1 MKRFLLWLVGVVL
14 GVGIFLGAVMGV
26 SYAFTTE
33 GGCPDSTAQFGT
45 EALEPN
51 GWCWQVPLIG
61 GKLDKVF
68 ASPATL
74 TVQKLGTL
82 YTAHPAIT
90 LPDWASYTT
99 LTIQNAYGSIVFVG
113 SVSDYQSF
121 LFPANGEYKAELS
134 VWRGPE
140 GGMAT
145 QFEGGSTGSV
155 RKNLGLEK
163 PAKPTGWYR
172 YAFRFTLQASAEVEL
187 SAERA
192 EQGGIVGLRISGM
205 TGDAA
210 PTVETDLGNV
220 QCVRAA
226 DGWRAYI
233 PAAYNASSGGHEVN
247 ITVNGETITRSIIV
261 LPKDFGTVDVEPE
274 PDASDAANTQF
285 RNAVWGLYE
294 APAREKMWQGGFVN
308 PVESYTTL
316 VDYGQVRVV
325 NGRQSSRSN
334 STKLYTIP
342 GEPCRAPANGVVVL
356 AEELALTG
364 NTVVIDHGC
373 GMRSYLYG
381 LQTLSVSA
389 GQTVEKGQAV
399 GVLGEELTACGTIS
413 ELSRRISVIRSRNIS
428 MSCVFQ
434 NLAGLQNR
442 YPQNQWQ
449 EILGNCDVQF
459 FLGCTDQLTA
469 EYVSQR
475 TGIAS
480 VAVSSTSKALSTL
493 RVSDYT
499 PQYRESSG
507 VGKRPV
513 LTPDEVLR
521 LPVDEA
527 LVILRGHKVL
537 KVHKMDYSLHP
548 AYKHLRECK
557 ASAHIPEW
565 RKALPE
571 TLKIFP
577 EETANPPRHHLS
589 AVAVLPNQK
598 RWLPPTKNPS

>member
-1 MKRFLLWLVGVVL
+1 MKRFLLWIISVALGVVVL
-14 GVGIFLGAVMGV
+14 LAAVMGV

-33 GGCPDSTAQFGT
+33 GGCPDDAAQFGGQ
-45 EALEPN
+45 ALEAN
-51 GWCWQVPLIG
+51 GSCWQVPLLG
-61 GKLDKVF
+61 GQLDKVF

-74 TVQKLGTL
+74 SVQKLGVL
-82 YTAHPAIT
+82 YTAHPELS
-90 LPDWASYTT
+90 LPEWTCYTA
-99 LTIQNAYGSIVFVG
+99 LTIQNAAGDVLFAGSAG
-113 SVSDYQSF
+113 EYQNF
-121 LFPANGEYKAELS
+121 LFPANGEYKAELTA
-134 VWRGPE
+134 WRVPK
-140 GGMAT
+140 GGVIT
-145 QFEGGSTGSV
+145 QFEGGSTGQL
-155 RKNLGLEK
+155 RKNLGLER

-172 YAFRFTLQASAEVEL
+172 YSFRFTLQASAEVEL
-187 SAERA
+187 SAERV

-325 NGRQSSRSN
+325 NGRQGSRSN

-356 AEELALTG
+356 AAELALTG

-381 LQTLSVSA
+381 LQALSVSA

-399 GVLGEELTACGTIS
+399 GVLGEELTMDFKLGS
-413 ELSRRISVIRSRNIS
+413 KSVNPW
-428 MSCVFQ
+428 MLFQ
-434 NLAGLQNR
+434 TSGGLFWKEN
-442 YPQNQWQ
+442 
-449 EILGNCDVQF
+449 
-459 FLGCTDQLTA
+459 
-469 EYVSQR
+469 S
-475 TGIAS
+475 
-480 VAVSSTSKALSTL
+480 
-493 RVSDYT
+493 
-499 PQYRESSG
+499 
-507 VGKRPV
+507 
-513 LTPDEVLR
+513 
-521 LPVDEA
+521 
-527 LVILRGHKVL
+527 
-537 KVHKMDYSLHP
+537 
-548 AYKHLRECK
+548 
-557 ASAHIPEW
+557 
-565 RKALPE
+565 
-571 TLKIFP
+571 
-577 EETANPPRHHLS
+577 
-589 AVAVLPNQK
+589 
-598 RWLPPTKNPS
+598 

>member
-1 MKRFLLWLVGVVL
+1 MKRFLLWIISVALGVVVL
-14 GVGIFLGAVMGV
+14 LAAVMGV

-33 GGCPDSTAQFGT
+33 GGCPDGAAQFGGQ
-45 EALEPN
+45 ALEAN
-51 GWCWQVPLIG
+51 GSCWQVPLLG
-61 GKLDKVF
+61 GQLDKVF

-74 TVQKLGTL
+74 SVQKLGVL
-82 YTAHPAIT
+82 YTAHPELS
-90 LPDWASYTT
+90 LPEWTGYTA
-99 LTIQNAYGSIVFVG
+99 LTIQNAAGDVLFAGSAG
-113 SVSDYQSF
+113 EYQNF
-121 LFPANGEYKAELS
+121 LFPANGEYKAELTA
-134 VWRGPE
+134 WRVPK
-140 GGMAT
+140 GGVIT
-145 QFEGGSTGSV
+145 QFEGGSTGQL
-155 RKNLGLEK
+155 RKNLGLER

-172 YAFRFTLQASAEVEL
+172 YSFRFTLQASAEVEL
-187 SAERA
+187 SAERV

-316 VDYGQVRVV
+316 VDYGQVRVA
-325 NGRQSSRSN
+325 NGRQGSRSN

-356 AEELALTG
+356 AAELALTG

-399 GVLGEELTACGTIS
+399 GVLGEELTMDFKLGS
-413 ELSRRISVIRSRNIS
+413 KSVNPW
-428 MSCVFQ
+428 MLFQ
-434 NLAGLQNR
+434 TSGGLFWKEN
-442 YPQNQWQ
+442 
-449 EILGNCDVQF
+449 
-459 FLGCTDQLTA
+459 
-469 EYVSQR
+469 S
-475 TGIAS
+475 
-480 VAVSSTSKALSTL
+480 
-493 RVSDYT
+493 
-499 PQYRESSG
+499 
-507 VGKRPV
+507 
-513 LTPDEVLR
+513 
-521 LPVDEA
+521 
-527 LVILRGHKVL
+527 
-537 KVHKMDYSLHP
+537 
-548 AYKHLRECK
+548 
-557 ASAHIPEW
+557 
-565 RKALPE
+565 
-571 TLKIFP
+571 
-577 EETANPPRHHLS
+577 
-589 AVAVLPNQK
+589 
-598 RWLPPTKNPS
+598 

>member
-1 MKRFLLWLVGVVL
+1 MKRFLLWIISVALGVVVL
-14 GVGIFLGAVMGV
+14 LAAVMGV

-33 GGCPDSTAQFGT
+33 GGCPDGAAQCGGQ
-45 EALEPN
+45 ALEPN
-51 GWCWQVPLIG
+51 GSCWQVPLLG
-61 GKLDKVF
+61 GQLDKVF

-74 TVQKLGTL
+74 TVQKLGVL
-82 YTAHPAIT
+82 YTAHPELT
-90 LPDWASYTT
+90 LPDWTGYTA
-99 LTIQNAYGSIVFVG
+99 LTIQNAAGDVLFTGSAG
-113 SVSDYQSF
+113 EYQNF
-121 LFPANGEYKAELS
+121 LFPANGEYKAELTA
-134 VWRGPE
+134 WRVPK
-140 GGMAT
+140 GGVIT
-145 QFEGGSTGSV
+145 QFEGGSTGQL
-155 RKNLGLEK
+155 RKNLGLER

-172 YAFRFTLQASAEVEL
+172 YSFRFTLQASAEVEL
-187 SAERA
+187 SAERV

-247 ITVNGETITRSIIV
+247 ITVNGEAITRSIIV

-325 NGRQSSRSN
+325 NGRQGSRSN

-356 AEELALTG
+356 AAELALTG

-399 GVLGEELTACGTIS
+399 GVLGEELTMDFKLGS
-413 ELSRRISVIRSRNIS
+413 KSVNPWPL
-428 MSCVFQ
+428 FQ
-434 NLAGLQNR
+434 TSGGLFWKEN
-442 YPQNQWQ
+442 
-449 EILGNCDVQF
+449 
-459 FLGCTDQLTA
+459 
-469 EYVSQR
+469 S
-475 TGIAS
+475 
-480 VAVSSTSKALSTL
+480 
-493 RVSDYT
+493 
-499 PQYRESSG
+499 
-507 VGKRPV
+507 
-513 LTPDEVLR
+513 
-521 LPVDEA
+521 
-527 LVILRGHKVL
+527 
-537 KVHKMDYSLHP
+537 
-548 AYKHLRECK
+548 
-557 ASAHIPEW
+557 
-565 RKALPE
+565 
-571 TLKIFP
+571 
-577 EETANPPRHHLS
+577 
-589 AVAVLPNQK
+589 
-598 RWLPPTKNPS
+598 

>member
-1 MKRFLLWLVGVVL
+1 MKRFLLWLISVALGVVVL
-14 GVGIFLGAVMGV
+14 LAAVMGV

-33 GGCPDSTAQFGT
+33 GGCPDGAAQFGGQ
-45 EALEPN
+45 ALEPN
-51 GWCWQVPLIG
+51 GSCWQVPLLG
-61 GKLDKVF
+61 GQLDKVF

-74 TVQKLGTL
+74 TVQKLGVL
-82 YTAHPAIT
+82 YTAHPELTA
-90 LPDWASYTT
+90 PDWTGYTA
-99 LTIQNAYGSIVFVG
+99 LTIQNAAGDVLFAGSAG
-113 SVSDYQSF
+113 EYQNF
-121 LFPANGEYKAELS
+121 LFPANGEYKAELTA
-134 VWRGPE
+134 WRVPK
-140 GGMAT
+140 GGVIT
-145 QFEGGSTGSV
+145 QFEGGSTGQL
-155 RKNLGLEK
+155 RKNLGLER

-172 YAFRFTLQASAEVEL
+172 YSFRFTLQASAEVEL

-325 NGRQSSRSN
+325 NGRQGSRSN

-356 AEELALTG
+356 AAELALTG

-399 GVLGEELTACGTIS
+399 GVLGEELTMDFKLGS
-413 ELSRRISVIRSRNIS
+413 KSVNPWPL
-428 MSCVFQ
+428 FQ
-434 NLAGLQNR
+434 TSGGLF
-442 YPQNQWQ
+442 WK
-449 EILGNCDVQF
+449 EK
-459 FLGCTDQLTA
+459 
-469 EYVSQR
+469 S
-475 TGIAS
+475 
-480 VAVSSTSKALSTL
+480 
-493 RVSDYT
+493 
-499 PQYRESSG
+499 
-507 VGKRPV
+507 
-513 LTPDEVLR
+513 
-521 LPVDEA
+521 
-527 LVILRGHKVL
+527 
-537 KVHKMDYSLHP
+537 
-548 AYKHLRECK
+548 
-557 ASAHIPEW
+557 
-565 RKALPE
+565 
-571 TLKIFP
+571 
-577 EETANPPRHHLS
+577 
-589 AVAVLPNQK
+589 
-598 RWLPPTKNPS
+598 

>member
-1 MKRFLLWLVGVVL
+1 M
-14 GVGIFLGAVMGV
+14 
-26 SYAFTTE
+26 
-33 GGCPDSTAQFGT
+33 
-45 EALEPN
+45 
-51 GWCWQVPLIG
+51 
-61 GKLDKVF
+61 
-68 ASPATL
+68 
-74 TVQKLGTL
+74 
-82 YTAHPAIT
+82 
-90 LPDWASYTT
+90 
-99 LTIQNAYGSIVFVG
+99 
-113 SVSDYQSF
+113 
-121 LFPANGEYKAELS
+121 
-134 VWRGPE
+134 
-140 GGMAT
+140 
-145 QFEGGSTGSV
+145 

-187 SAERA
+187 SAERV

-261 LPKDFGTVDVEPE
+261 LPKDFGTADAEPE

-325 NGRQSSRSN
+325 NGRQGSRSN

-356 AEELALTG
+356 AAELALTG

-381 LQTLSVSA
+381 LQTLSASA

-399 GVLGEELTACGTIS
+399 GVLGEELTMDFKLGS
-413 ELSRRISVIRSRNIS
+413 KSVNPW
-428 MSCVFQ
+428 MLFQ
-434 NLAGLQNR
+434 TSGGLFWKEN
-442 YPQNQWQ
+442 
-449 EILGNCDVQF
+449 
-459 FLGCTDQLTA
+459 
-469 EYVSQR
+469 S
-475 TGIAS
+475 
-480 VAVSSTSKALSTL
+480 
-493 RVSDYT
+493 
-499 PQYRESSG
+499 
-507 VGKRPV
+507 
-513 LTPDEVLR
+513 
-521 LPVDEA
+521 
-527 LVILRGHKVL
+527 
-537 KVHKMDYSLHP
+537 
-548 AYKHLRECK
+548 
-557 ASAHIPEW
+557 
-565 RKALPE
+565 
-571 TLKIFP
+571 
-577 EETANPPRHHLS
+577 
-589 AVAVLPNQK
+589 
-598 RWLPPTKNPS
+598 